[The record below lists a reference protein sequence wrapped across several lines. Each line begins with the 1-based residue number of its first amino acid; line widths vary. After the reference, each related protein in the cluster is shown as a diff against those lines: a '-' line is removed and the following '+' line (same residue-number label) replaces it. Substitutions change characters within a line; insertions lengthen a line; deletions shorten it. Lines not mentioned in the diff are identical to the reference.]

1 MMKRKLTEAL
11 ETTREFEHPEV
22 LISVTNFLT
31 LGKLQSHEE
40 LRDRGLLLFHDQL
53 GEISRAPQR
62 VMFFSHQWTSWT
74 EPDPT
79 NQQYECMVAAALTI
93 SKTNGWPMERVWVWC
108 DYISIPQRT
117 RNTQKLAINSL
128 ASYASIADAFVIVAP
143 TVIHNNTGL
152 ECNVATYNKRM
163 WCRAE
168 NLCHSLRNG
177 IHDMWVVTST
187 DSVAKLKDD
196 AEFMQSNLRVM
207 QGDSTRED
215 DKLTL
220 VLPILGL
227 YAELFACTL
236 HVAELEKQRNERL
249 EELQREDRER
259 QQREEAQKHE
269 SMRHSKERHGS
280 IQSAHGGQSRFGS
293 MLCSTHGE
301 GRLTS
306 ILNLGRFEGR
316 HDSKATMRHSSVTG
330 SPHGTGSCAN
340 SFTRPHT
347 ESTHAI
353 PNLDSRATMRR
364 SSVTGSPH
372 GTGSCANSFTQP
384 HTESTHAIPSL
395 AHVLSA
401 AGADTRHAISHV
413 GGSMKQIPTM
423 AHAINN
429 VVSRGTQSIAKLR
442 QSHAA
447 PMLDKARR
455 RDSWTDLLRVARHD
469 FSHQFKG
476 HGVVSMINEARDE
489 IFPKDINLT
498 ETNLIVAEPSLSV
511 RPKRSS
517 KNGESSTRGS
527 RARTRRM
534 TLRRQQT
541 TSFATRLVPTSR
553 TVELFGPL
561 VDMMEKLVTEDG
573 GVRNKLVKQVIQRME
588 NNNAHA
594 SAAAAR
600 FAKVWRRK
608 AISRR
613 HAASDAPSPAASPL
627 GYRRVSPRPSERMS
641 VDSRLSQQRSSR
653 ESELSERLSPRESER
668 LSQRLSPL
676 ASKRVS
682 QRALARITSA
692 DEVEEDALDA
702 AAAAAETD
710 GGTEAD
716 VVPDTTTAPSVQD
729 DDELPSEQVHAEAN
743 GALANGAPANGEGL
757 SSATTPP
764 PKGWVLLRE
773 SRARG
778 LWV

>member
-1 MMKRKLTEAL
+1 
-11 ETTREFEHPEV
+11 
-22 LISVTNFLT
+22 
-31 LGKLQSHEE
+31 
-40 LRDRGLLLFHDQL
+40 
-53 GEISRAPQR
+53 
-62 VMFFSHQWTSWT
+62 
-74 EPDPT
+74 
-79 NQQYECMVAAALTI
+79 
-93 SKTNGWPMERVWVWC
+93 
-108 DYISIPQRT
+108 
-117 RNTQKLAINSL
+117 
-128 ASYASIADAFVIVAP
+128 
-143 TVIHNNTGL
+143 
-152 ECNVATYNKRM
+152 
-163 WCRAE
+163 
-168 NLCHSLRNG
+168 
-177 IHDMWVVTST
+177 
-187 DSVAKLKDD
+187 
-196 AEFMQSNLRVM
+196 
-207 QGDSTRED
+207 
-215 DKLTL
+215 
-220 VLPILGL
+220 
-227 YAELFACTL
+227 
-236 HVAELEKQRNERL
+236 
-249 EELQREDRER
+249 
-259 QQREEAQKHE
+259 
-269 SMRHSKERHGS
+269 
-280 IQSAHGGQSRFGS
+280 
-293 MLCSTHGE
+293 
-301 GRLTS
+301 
-306 ILNLGRFEGR
+306 
-316 HDSKATMRHSSVTG
+316 
-330 SPHGTGSCAN
+330 
-340 SFTRPHT
+340 
-347 ESTHAI
+347 
-353 PNLDSRATMRR
+353 MRR